1 MNIKTYCLGL
11 LLILVGIAPQAQAAA
26 SLKGNSGAGLAFL
39 NTTDQPSVAD
49 IFFDLGLE
57 LRFNRFTRLGF
68 SLLLPDRPE
77 AESSATDSSLNNSQ
91 PERGLLM
98 AGLLNLQHQLIETRS
113 YRLFS
118 TLGVSHISYLKS
130 DCGQRHIYE
139 DGRIVASYSY
149 YCRHFTNNSRGF
161 ILGFALEPYQYKPLR
176 FEYLYSAGRDETRMQ
191 LLRAGI
197 SF

>member
-1 MNIKTYCLGL
+1 MRCLGL
-11 LLILVGIAPQAQAAA
+11 LLILVGIAPQIQAAA
-26 SLKGNSGAGLAFL
+26 SLKGNSGAGLALL
-39 NTTDQPSVAD
+39 NTNDQASVAD

-77 AESSATDSSLNNSQ
+77 TQTPATDSSLNSSQ
-91 PERGLLM
+91 PERGLFM
-98 AGLLNLQHQLIETRS
+98 AGLLNLQHQLIETSS

-118 TLGVSHISYLKS
+118 TVGLSHISYLKS
-130 DCGQRHIYE
+130 DCGPRHIYE
-139 DGRIVASYSY
+139 NGRIVASYSY
-149 YCRHFTNNSRGF
+149 YCRHFNIDSHGF
-161 ILGFALEPYQYKPLR
+161 ILGFALEPYKYKPLR

-191 LLRAGI
+191 LLRTGV